1 MVKRNFLVD
10 SQKRVTEHDGC
21 ISDLNQENSFSLIAL
36 FQKSDYS
43 DLFVLLSGVGG
54 IWPPT
59 LESWGARATSKPPLK
74 PNNDSFDQ
82 HWLFLTKFC
91 LWW

>member
-54 IWPPT
+54 I
-59 LESWGARATSKPPLK
+59 
-74 PNNDSFDQ
+74 
-82 HWLFLTKFC
+82 
-91 LWW
+91 